1 MAGNYIQQMRFIPVF
16 IFTFFSWVA
25 NGQNQQATHVPTPA
39 KTMTVEI
46 WSDVMCPFCYIGKRR
61 FEAALAG
68 FTGKDSVKVIW
79 RSFQLDP
86 DLKTDTTK
94 SVAESLS
101 EKKGW
106 SKQQTAE
113 MIDYVRDM
121 AKTVQLDYHF
131 DKAVVANSFDAHRF
145 SHYALRHGKQI
156 EAEEKLFSAYF
167 TEGKNI
173 ADHQTLAEIGAS
185 IGLDAKDI
193 LQSLS
198 TDANK
203 NEVNDDLALARQFGI
218 TGVPFFVFNRK
229 TAVSG
234 AQDTQVFLQAL
245 QNAAGN

>member
-1 MAGNYIQQMRFIPVF
+1 
-16 IFTFFSWVA
+16 
-25 NGQNQQATHVPTPA
+25 
-39 KTMTVEI
+39 MTVEI

-61 FEAALAG
+61 FEAALAQ
-68 FTGKDSVKVIW
+68 FAGKDSVQVIW
-79 RSFQLDP
+79 RSYQLDP

-94 SVAESLS
+94 SVAQSLS

-106 SKQQTAE
+106 SAQQTVE

-121 AKTVQLDYHF
+121 AQTVQLDYHF
-131 DKAVVANSFDAHRF
+131 EKAVVANSFDAHRF
-145 SHYALRHGKQI
+145 SHYALKQGKQI

-185 IGLDAKDI
+185 IGLEAKDI
-193 LQSLS
+193 LQKLS

-203 NEVNDDLALARQFGI
+203 DEVNNDLALARQFGI

-229 TAVSG
+229 MAISG
-234 AQDTQVFLQAL
+234 AQDVQVFLQTL
-245 QNAAGN
+245 QKAAGD